1 MNQGTQGHCLPKKTE
16 GRKSRETVL
25 LSMLGP
31 MMNQNNQN
39 NFSFIFLT
47 FERDATNYTN
57 YRGMHVVNQPTLL
70 CMFERNFF
78 LKAYTNS
85 TSITYE

>member
-1 MNQGTQGHCLPKKTE
+1 VKKTE

-39 NFSFIFLT
+39 NFFFHFPNFDKDT
-47 FERDATNYTN
+47 TNYT
-57 YRGMHVVNQPTLL
+57 GMHVVNQPTLL
-70 CMFERNFF
+70 CMFQRNFF
-78 LKAYTNS
+78 KKHKQ
-85 TSITYE
+85 IV